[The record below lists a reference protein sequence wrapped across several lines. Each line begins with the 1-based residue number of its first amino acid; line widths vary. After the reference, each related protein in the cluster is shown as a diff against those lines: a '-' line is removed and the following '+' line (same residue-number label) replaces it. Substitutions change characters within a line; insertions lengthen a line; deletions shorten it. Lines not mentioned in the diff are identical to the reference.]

1 MDQQWMGAVLKAA
14 ILTDEAQGFLPV
26 DQAEWLSMAA
36 QELMDGLL
44 GPTTTLQAAADQVA
58 QRAGECM
65 IGAAPAPA
73 QLLRHLP
80 EASTQDLLR
89 RLVVYDRLQSH
100 YLPAYHALYPC
111 LKGLGEISETWGPE
125 GWFGAFLEQ
134 LSDIS
139 GIPLTQSTQ
148 VSAPWAQ
155 ALGLNLT
162 EILGKIPEEISLD

>member
-14 ILTDEAQGFLPV
+14 VLTDEAQGFLPV
-26 DQAEWLSMAA
+26 DQAEWLCMAA

-44 GPTTTLQAAADQVA
+44 GAVDTLQTAAHQVV

-89 RLVVYDRLQSH
+89 RLMVYDRLQSH

-111 LKGLGEISETWGPE
+111 LQGLGQISETWGPE
-125 GWFGAFLEQ
+125 GWFSEFLEQ

-139 GIPLTQSTQ
+139 GIPLTQSAQ
-148 VSAPWAQ
+148 VSALWTQ
-155 ALGLNLT
+155 ELGLALK
-162 EILGKIPEEISLD
+162 EILGEIPKELQID